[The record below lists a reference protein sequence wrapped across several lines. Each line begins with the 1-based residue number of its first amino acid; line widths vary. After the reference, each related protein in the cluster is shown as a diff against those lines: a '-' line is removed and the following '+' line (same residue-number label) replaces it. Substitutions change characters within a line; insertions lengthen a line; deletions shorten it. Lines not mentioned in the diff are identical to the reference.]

1 MTTYLKNKKAFFDF
15 EVLKTYEAGLVL
27 FGFEAKSIRTAKGKL
42 TGGHIVIR
50 GGEAFLVGISISP
63 FQPANTPKNYDPERP
78 RKLLLSKKQL
88 AELERDTETE
98 RLTAI
103 PIKLYSNGRNIK
115 LEVAVARGKRKHD
128 KRESLKERDSKRDI
142 QRTLKSQY

>member
-1 MTTYLKNKKAFFDF
+1 MSTYISNKKAYFDF
-15 EVLKTYEAGLVL
+15 EILKTYEAGLVL
-27 FGFEAKSIRTAKGKL
+27 FGYEVKSIRAGKGKL
-42 TGGHIVIR
+42 TGGHVIVR

-63 FQPANTPKNYDPERP
+63 FQPLNTPKKYDPERP

-88 AELERDTETE
+88 VELERHTETE

-103 PIKLYSNGRNIK
+103 PTKLYSNGRNIK
-115 LEVAVARGKRKHD
+115 LEIAVARGKKKHD
-128 KRESLKERDSKRDI
+128 KRESLKDRDSKRDI